1 MLDEIIKK
9 MEAQIDTDD
18 FEYIQEECMSEI
30 EKKDLGLSAVEPL
43 LQFIE
48 RHPVSDFGMPGE
60 IVHYLES
67 LEGYEDKLVDSINR
81 RPTLHTVW
89 MINRIKN
96 TGENYE
102 KYTKILNGVLE
113 CKDIED
119 EIKESVKQF
128 LED

>member
-60 IVHYLES
+60 IVHYIES

-89 MINRIKN
+89 MVNRIKN

>member
-60 IVHYLES
+60 IVHYIES

-113 CKDIED
+113 RKDIED
-119 EIKESVKQF
+119 EIKESVKEF

>member
-119 EIKESVKQF
+119 EIKESVKEF

>member
-113 CKDIED
+113 RKDIED
-119 EIKESVKQF
+119 EIKESVKEF

>member
-102 KYTKILNGVLE
+102 KYTKILNRVLE

>member
-1 MLDEIIKK
+1 M
-9 MEAQIDTDD
+9 
-18 FEYIQEECMSEI
+18 
-30 EKKDLGLSAVEPL
+30 SAVEPL

-113 CKDIED
+113 RKDIED
-119 EIKESVKQF
+119 EIKESVKEF